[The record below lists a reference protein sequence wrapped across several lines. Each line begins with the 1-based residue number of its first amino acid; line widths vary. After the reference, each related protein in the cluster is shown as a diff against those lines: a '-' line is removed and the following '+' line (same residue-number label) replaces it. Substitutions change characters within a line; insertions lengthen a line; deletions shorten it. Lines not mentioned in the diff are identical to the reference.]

1 LTGRTFRF
9 EDWTLNL
16 QSGELDRGRVRTRL
30 QEHPLQV
37 LALLL
42 ENAGQVVSREQLI
55 AKLWPDTV
63 VDFDTGLNT
72 AVRKLR
78 AALGDTADTPTYIE
92 TIPRRGYRFIG
103 TVHTDEA
110 LAVSGS
116 APTTPTALPGGP
128 GARGPATTAPTV
140 APGPATSAEVC
151 SAGGAAAPTTSVVG
165 TPTAGGA
172 AAPPLAAG
180 AVAPRDG
187 WFLWSSLAAVA
198 VVIGLVAWM
207 VHSVTLRQLVP
218 ANTTFTPP
226 PHSVAVLP
234 FVNMSGDAAQEYF
247 SDGLSEELLNALSRI
262 DELQVA
268 AQTSSFHFK
277 GKSADLGTIAHELNV
292 STVLEGSVRKSGAT
306 VRITAQLVDATTG
319 FHIWSET
326 YDRKVDDALKVQSD
340 IATAVA
346 SALKVTLLSNGAV
359 KTDLGGTRNPQ
370 ALDAYLRGL
379 KFAAATLRSGAEA
392 RQTIAAFTEAI
403 ERDPN
408 FALAYTARARTLVDY
423 GAFFMID
430 ATHETF
436 SKAKADA
443 TRAVT
448 LEPDL
453 GEGHAALAAALEIG
467 FLDFAG
473 AGAEYERA
481 MALSPGS
488 ERVLRAYSRFAGNM
502 GHIDVGLTTARRCVE
517 LDPLNVD
524 AHRALGE
531 AFENARRFPEAL
543 AAFETAIKLNP
554 THATE
559 AYQRAGRIRY
569 LMGDIQKAKAACEAE
584 PDLYHLQSC
593 MPLIYEKLGQHEAA
607 QAALA
612 IAMES
617 QREYSSYQWA
627 QIYAQWGQ
635 PDKAIDW
642 LEKGVKVLDPG
653 VESMKVDPFLDPLRS
668 NPRFQVLERTLR
680 FPP

>member
-1 LTGRTFRF
+1 LSARIFRF
-9 EDWTLNL
+9 DDWTLNL
-16 QSGELDRGRVRTRL
+16 SSGELERGGVRARL

-37 LALLL
+37 LASLLD
-42 ENAGQVVSREQLI
+42 NAGQVVTREQLI
-55 AKLWPDTV
+55 AKLWPTTI

-78 AALGDTADTPTYIE
+78 AALGDTAETPRYIE

-103 TVHTDEA
+103 TVRGEERPVPS
-110 LAVSGS
+110 AVG
-116 APTTPTALPGGP
+116 APATPIAAGPTAPD
-128 GARGPATTAPTV
+128 PATA
-140 APGPATSAEVC
+140 ASLAD
-151 SAGGAAAPTTSVVG
+151 AGRGASGDRRRFVNVG
-165 TPTAGGA
+165 ISL
-172 AAPPLAAG
+172 LAALIVLTL
-180 AVAPRDG
+180 AG
-187 WFLWSSLAAVA
+187 WLIQSGRFR
-198 VVIGLVAWM
+198 
-207 VHSVTLRQLVP
+207 H
-218 ANTTFTPP
+218 TTQTNAFSPP

-234 FVNMSGDAAQEYF
+234 FVNMSGDPAQEYF

-277 GKSADLGTIAHELNV
+277 GNAADLATIAHRLNV
-292 STVLEGSVRKSGAT
+292 ATVLEGSVRKSGHT
-306 VRITAQLVDATTG
+306 VRITAQLVNATTG

-326 YDRKVDDALKVQSD
+326 YDRKVDDALTLQSD
-340 IATAVA
+340 IANAVA
-346 SALKVTLLSNGAV
+346 NALKVTLLNNAAMKS
-359 KTDLGGTRNPQ
+359 DLGGTRNPQ

-379 KFAAATLRSGAEA
+379 KLAAATLRSAAEA

-403 ERDPN
+403 DLDPN
-408 FALAYTARARTLVDY
+408 FALAYTARARTLVEF

-436 SKAKADA
+436 SKAKVDA

-453 GEGHAALAAALEIG
+453 GEAHAALAEALEIG

-473 AGAEYERA
+473 AGIEYERA
-481 MALSPGS
+481 IALSPGS
-488 ERVLRAYSRFAGNM
+488 ERVLRPYSRFAGNM
-502 GHIDVGLTTARRCVE
+502 GHIDVGVTTAKRCVE
-517 LDPLNVD
+517 LDPLNVH
-524 AHRALGE
+524 AYRALGE
-531 AFENARRFPEAL
+531 AYENARRFPDAL
-543 AAFETAIKLNP
+543 AAFDAAVKLNP

-559 AYQRAGRIRY
+559 AYQRAGRIHY

-584 PDLYHLQSC
+584 PDVYHLQAC

-607 QAALA
+607 RAALA
-612 IAMES
+612 IAMET
-617 QREYSSYQWA
+617 QKEYSSYQWA
-627 QIYAQWGQ
+627 QVYAQWDQ

-642 LEKGVKVLDPG
+642 LEKGVAVLDPG

-668 NPRFQVLERTLR
+668 EPRFQALQRALK